1 MTANEYVDRVLD
13 CMPRET
19 PMREQIAMELR
30 ALIEERM
37 RGGRSIAEVI
47 AQLGDPEKLAES
59 YLAAVPL
66 ERVSFD
72 TRAAAKSID
81 IAMSI
86 VVAVPIATAV
96 LWLCVPNHQFTWI
109 LACGASLVC
118 ACPILMVYTI
128 VAERQVDRTMGKR
141 MMDILV
147 VQETGT
153 RIGVGQA
160 IVRQLPW
167 MLQVFWIDAFFAL
180 FTDRHQRA
188 FELLSKTRVVQQPTP
203 EVNR

>member
-19 PMREQIAMELR
+19 PMREQIATELR

-72 TRAAAKSID
+72 TRAAAKIID
-81 IAMSI
+81 IVMSI
-86 VVAVPIATAV
+86 VVALPITTGI
-96 LWLCVPNHQFTWI
+96 LWVCVPGHQLTWI
-109 LACGASLVC
+109 LVCGASLVG

-128 VAERQVDRTMGKR
+128 VAERQVDRTVGKR
-141 MMDILV
+141 LMDIVV

-203 EVNR
+203 EAN